1 MSALTVARLAAS
13 TPAARTAPVALPKSV
28 VLHTAAELAYAGCDD
43 LISIVHFTA
52 PSAHQTGRSNTVSL
66 DTATGQIHCD
76 CKGAECGQVCWHAC
90 YVVAAWQRH
99 QAVAEARALTNAK
112 LLKYGKKHA
121 FFVANYRAR
130 VGRAGEYD
138 AVRLL
143 AARWEYRQRRA
154 LAAMPLAA

>member
-1 MSALTVARLAAS
+1 MSAPTVARTAAS
-13 TPAARTAPVALPKSV
+13 TSAVPIALPKSV
-28 VLHTAAELAYAGCDD
+28 IRHTAAELTYAGCDD
-43 LISIVHFTA
+43 LTSIVHFAA
-52 PSAHQTGRSNTVSL
+52 PSQRAAGRVNTVSL

-90 YVVAAWQRH
+90 YIVAAWQRH